1 MIWETLNKRAYVPY
15 SQKPGSCVVRG
26 NKGGLYAGVRIESI
40 SFPLSIPAVQA
51 ACCICLSEGET
62 PTTIYVQDKNI
73 EQLSFWVEEYSCS
86 ISLDIDFKLPELS
99 NLKKE
104 LPSSEITVLKEIL
117 NNSVTP
123 NSDFPVSAI
132 LYVQGGCFEG
142 VNVEVSGWT
151 MGLCAERVAL
161 AKAVATG
168 TFDFLDIAIHTRK
181 GEFSSPCGG
190 CRQVL
195 HEHLPLQ
202 KVKLHHA
209 DGTFSQHFVLDLLP
223 FSFAGTSLKQ
233 SKS

>member
-15 SQKPGSCVVRG
+15 TQKPVSCVVRG
-26 NKGGLYAGVRIESI
+26 NKSGLYAGVRIENI

-51 ACCICLSEGET
+51 ACCICLSEGEV
-62 PTTIYVQDKNI
+62 PTKIYVQDENI

-86 ISLDIDFKLPELS
+86 VSSNIDFELRELS
-99 NLKKE
+99 TLKKE
-104 LPSSEITVLKEIL
+104 SPSSEITVLKELL
-117 NNSVTP
+117 NNAVTP

-132 LYVQGGCFEG
+132 LYVQDGCFEG

-161 AKAVATG
+161 AKAIASG
-168 TFDFLDIAIHTRK
+168 TLNFQNIAIHTGK

-202 KVKLHHA
+202 KAKLHHA

-223 FSFAGTSLKQ
+223 FSFASTSLKQ
-233 SKS
+233 PKN